1 MTGAGRSLLLPFAKT
16 RAHVVDS
23 CTFNFCRVNRFAF
36 REEPAMSEAAV
47 ASRQVEGRTVPVA
60 GSWAVDP
67 AHSSFEFIARHMMA
81 KVRGRFTKFTA
92 AVVIAE
98 EPEQSSVEVELDV
111 NSVTTRDDRR
121 DGHLTIIG
129 ETRPVTWD
137 VEFHGATQDPW
148 GGQRAAFSA
157 STEVNRD
164 EWGLSWNAPLET
176 GGFLLSKNVRLEV
189 DVELVKQ

>member
-1 MTGAGRSLLLPFAKT
+1 
-16 RAHVVDS
+16 
-23 CTFNFCRVNRFAF
+23 
-36 REEPAMSEAAV
+36 
-47 ASRQVEGRTVPVA
+47 
-60 GSWAVDP
+60 
-67 AHSSFEFIARHMMA
+67 MMA

-121 DGHLTIIG
+121 DGHLRSPDFFEVEKYPTISFRSIALRPGKDDNRWELDGDLTIIG

>member
-1 MTGAGRSLLLPFAKT
+1 MTGAGRILLLPFAKT
-16 RAHVVDS
+16 RAYVVDS

-121 DGHLTIIG
+121 DGDLTIIG